1 MRRKFVGLY
10 LVIILLMGAIISS
23 EAKIGEIKK
32 GNQDYYLIGL
42 FFAILIVLGG
52 VILIQIFFTVGDPF
66 AKKGPEYG
74 VNWGIFLA
82 IIVGSIIF
90 AIPLLYKIYKTP
102 VPNMTLNESEGIYYV
117 NRSYHVSFYERYFQ
131 NPFGGSS
138 EGIVYLYALFGVL
151 VITLGYVAV
160 RFYIDLRTAKERRR
174 LKEIVEQFDKKLEEE
189 GIDFL
194 GDPNEIVVKLYKNAV
209 IWLRLLGIPYRESW
223 THWEHAE
230 KVKYK
235 HDAYVRLARLFE
247 KAKYAPEKVT
257 MEDAQKA
264 YNLYMKIKGDVN
276 EVED

>member
-1 MRRKFVGLY
+1 MRRRLMALY
-10 LVIILLMGAIISS
+10 LLIILLMGAIVSS

-52 VILIQIFFTVGDPF
+52 IILIQIFLTVGDPF

-82 IIVGSIIF
+82 IIIGSIIL
-90 AIPLLYKIYKTP
+90 ALPILYKVYKTP
-102 VPNMTLNESEGIYYV
+102 LPNMTANRSEGIYYV
-117 NRSYHVSFYERYFQ
+117 NQSYHVSFYERYFQ

-138 EGIVYLYALFGVL
+138 EGSVYLYVLFGVL
-151 VITLGYVAV
+151 VITLSYVAV
-160 RFYIDLRTAKERRR
+160 RFYLDLRAARERRK

-235 HDAYVRLARLFE
+235 HDAYVKLARLFE

-257 MEDAQKA
+257 MEDAREA
-264 YNLYMKIKGDVN
+264 YELYMKIKGDVN
-276 EVED
+276 EVEA

>member
-1 MRRKFVGLY
+1 MRRRFVGLY

-32 GNQDYYLIGL
+32 GSQDYYLIGL

-102 VPNMTLNESEGIYYV
+102 LPNMTLNESEGIYHV